1 MLQVWVAPQRPG
13 ANGIG
18 ALCDHLCALTVRL
31 HAMLGERPPFETIHT
46 AESNILCFRQRAD
59 DAVNQES
66 RTRYDRSGRG
76 WITATE
82 LDCRTRSRVTI
93 MNLRTTEGRLERLL
107 DGLEAEATA
116 LGESGLAEEQLLSYS

>member
-1 MLQVWVAPQRPG
+1 MWVAPQRPG

-18 ALCDHLCALTVRL
+18 ALRDHLCALTVRL
-31 HAMLGERPPFETIHT
+31 DAMLGERPPIETIHT
-46 AESNILCFRQRAD
+46 PESNILCFRQRAD

-93 MNLRTTEGRLERLL
+93 MNPRTTEAHLERLL
-107 DGLEAEATA
+107 DGFEAEANA
-116 LGESGLAEEQLLSYS
+116 VGESGRA